1 MKLKKALCALVALS
15 MTATNAIGL
24 LPAAQVSNFVTTVKA
39 WSESDVQTTAD
50 GLKYVYDDDGIV
62 IVGAT
67 DGKTSVTIPDE
78 IDGTAVYRI
87 DSNAFEGQKK
97 LSSIDLGSVTTIGEC
112 VFRDCTSLKTV
123 TIPNTVRE
131 TGKYWA
137 GCLEG
142 SSVEKVIFEEG
153 LTEVPDNIA
162 LNCTSLKTAVLPDSC
177 NSIGDHAFEGCT
189 SLEVVRS
196 TRRSLAFKPDS
207 FTDCKKLDDARFRL
221 LDPASSYLVVNSDKT
236 TKNGIVNMTLKYKL
250 PDEIKRSAD
259 DVELVLDIPE
269 GVSLLSNSVNSSF
282 ELDVDELFENNS
294 ISTDAKEGEI
304 RFSVRVNEPNE
315 YDVSANLKFRY
326 NNARWDQKIGA
337 VTVRCDGLTIA
348 APENVNAPS
357 VEVYGFAERGS
368 DVKIFINGSE
378 AGTVTANSYT
388 GKYSGNIPIAKAVDG
403 TEYELYA
410 VSDGQTSD
418 TIKVKYSVSKPV
430 VTDVK
435 FFCNAHDKN
444 ADEYDITDVFTKGK
458 QPVISF
464 NPAFPMRFEIEAT
477 NSERIERMA
486 VTSTKAGITK
496 YIEAKYD
503 PSIEKW
509 VADGYFDEYNTSYV
523 PGALNITVKE
533 VEEKEIT
540 EKDDA
545 QKFTDVP
552 DAVMENSSVDV
563 IAQDDNTSLA
573 KLELSNG
580 VDSLE
585 SYIFTSSGNDGTYID
600 GKYVSKDKISEN
612 TLKYGFVDTSY
623 HTFENGV
630 KYDYYMKIPD
640 ASDIKLD
647 ILERTDNTISDINS
661 YFTAGGWGGGVILKV
676 MAGNDGKA
684 GYAVD
689 MINTFATDYSIDTL
703 ESIYGKGF
711 ASPYTNVSTGLSVL
725 SDSFHY
731 AYMLKKY
738 EGDTQKE
745 AFATAS
751 FALRMAGTVSSL
763 SVPFPAG
770 TLMSIGFSLLADMLE
785 DEFLGEPMFGE
796 SGHMKLIIDPSGVIY
811 GDDPDHPIAGATVT
825 IYYRDPETGEA
836 VKWNAEDYDQV
847 NPIITGDDG
856 VYLWDVPE
864 GEWRVTAEKEGYEL
878 YTTDWMEIPPVRTDV
893 NIPLVSVD
901 VGIKGDANGDGKINV
916 TDVAKVAAQVKGIKP
931 LDAGALKRADVNGDG
946 KINVTDVSKIAA
958 HVKGIRPL
966 S

>member
-1 MKLKKALCALVALS
+1 MEKVIFEEGITSIPAYVCQ
-15 MTATNAIGL
+15 NASSVKEVVIPESPDAMEEYNIGNSAFQGTGITSVE
-24 LPAAQVSNFVTTVKA
+24 LPASITNIG
-39 WSESDVQTTAD
+39 D
-50 GLKYVYDDDGIV
+50 
-62 IVGAT
+62 
-67 DGKTSVTIPDE
+67 
-78 IDGTAVYRI
+78 
-87 DSNAFEGQKK
+87 NA
-97 LSSIDLGSVTTIGEC
+97 
-112 VFRDCTSLKTV
+112 FRDCAYLTSFTVPEKVGYVGSGCFAGCKRLTSLDLGKAAKLGNRLLEDSANIKEIV
-123 TIPNTVRE
+123 IPNTVKE
-131 TGKYWA
+131 TGGYWD

-196 TRRSLAFKPDS
+196 THRSLAFKPDS
-207 FTDCKKLDDARFRL
+207 FTNCKKLDDARFRL
-221 LDPASSYLVVNSDKT
+221 LDPASSYLAVNSDKT

-259 DVELVLDIPE
+259 DVELELDIPE
-269 GVSLLSNSVNSSF
+269 GLSLLTNSVNSSF
-282 ELDVDELFENNS
+282 ELDVEELFENNS

-315 YDVSANLKFRY
+315 YDVSANLKFNY

-348 APENVNAPS
+348 APENVNTPS

-464 NPAFPMRFEIEAT
+464 NPAFPMRFEIDAT

-503 PSIEKW
+503 LSIEKW

-533 VEEKEIT
+533 VEEKEF
-540 EKDDA
+540 KDDDTVKYEEIPENIA
-545 QKFTDVP
+545 
-552 DAVMENSSVDV
+552 ENSKTDIIEQTDNSALVKTTLSDG
-563 IAQDDNTSLA
+563 DD
-573 KLELSNG
+573 
-580 VDSLE
+580 
-585 SYIFTSSGNDGTYID
+585 TSSAYLYYSHNNDGLKIN
-600 GKYVSKDKISEN
+600 GKYYSGEELVKDP
-612 TLKYGFVDTSY
+612 LKYGFKMTDIVTYEDGNK
-623 HTFENGV
+623 FR
-630 KYDYYMKIPD
+630 YYMLSTALPKV
-640 ASDIKLD
+640 SD
-647 ILERTDNTISDINS
+647 
-661 YFTAGGWGGGVILKV
+661 TADFI
-676 MAGNDGKA
+676 GNVA
-684 GYAVD
+684 
-689 MINTFATDYSIDTL
+689 YSIDSINNFYAFSLLKVGVKATGNEEGAYFADILNTAASNWDGTL
-703 ESIYGKGF
+703 LEKTFGKEVADKVGHVGSVVSF
-711 ASPYTNVSTGLSVL
+711 A
-725 SDSFHY
+725 
-731 AYMLKKY
+731 
-738 EGDTQKE
+738 GDTLHYMELANKYADDPQKVGY
-745 AFATAS
+745 ATLCYGIRT
-751 FALRMAGTVSSL
+751 FGTVSGLVL
-763 SVPFPAG
+763 SGCFPLNVFYAVSC
-770 TLMSIGFSLLADMLE
+770 MVMADMLE
-785 DEFLGEPMFGE
+785 DYLLGEPMFGE

-916 TDVAKVAAQVKGIKP
+916 TDVAIVAAQVKGIKP